1 MLIETSSNF
10 PLCGWSMFSSG
21 HPSLDAVK
29 IIYSTCNKRL
39 LVCISTIPGDFL
51 YCTVPMHFLVQN
63 TVGYLKKVRDEF
75 LELAKT

>member
-21 HPSLDAVK
+21 HPSLDAVQM
-29 IIYSTCNKRL
+29 IYSTCNKRL

-51 YCTVPMHFLVQN
+51 YCTVPMNFLVQN
-63 TVGYLKKVRDEF
+63 TVGYLKKVSG
-75 LELAKT
+75 